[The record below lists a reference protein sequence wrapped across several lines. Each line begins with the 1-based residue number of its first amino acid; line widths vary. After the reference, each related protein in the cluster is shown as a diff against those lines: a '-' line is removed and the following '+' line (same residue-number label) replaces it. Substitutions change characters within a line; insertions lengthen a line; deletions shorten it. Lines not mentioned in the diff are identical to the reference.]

1 MLEARDVRKVYRSG
15 SSDLAVLQGVSL
27 RVAPG
32 EFVAI
37 TGPSGAGKSTLLHLL
52 AGLDVPTRGDVCWEG
67 RPLSRMSEAER
78 AAFRNRTVGIV
89 FQFYH
94 LLPELTALEN
104 VMLPARVRGGEPSR
118 AVQDRARHW
127 LDQVGLSRRTHHR
140 PRALSGGELQR
151 AAIARALMNEPQVL
165 LCDEPTGNLDSKTG
179 GDIAQLLVGLQRQQR
194 VSLVL
199 VTHETMLAG
208 LAERMVILRDGR
220 VVSDTS
226 DRGDEPALKRKGG
239 S

>member
-1 MLEARDVRKVYRSG
+1 MLEARNVRKVYKSG
-15 SSDLAVLQGVSL
+15 GSDLAVLQGVTV
-27 RVAPG
+27 RIAPG
-32 EFVAI
+32 DFLAV

-52 AGLDVPTRGDVCWEG
+52 AGLDSPTSGDVCWEG
-67 RPLSRMSEAER
+67 RPLSRMSETER
-78 AAFRNRTVGIV
+78 AAFRNRAIGIV

-104 VMLPARVRGGEPSR
+104 VMLPALVLGGSSTATVR
-118 AVQDRARHW
+118 DRARQW
-127 LDQVGLSRRTHHR
+127 LGRVGLSGRVHHR

-151 AAIARALMNEPQVL
+151 AAIARALMNEPKVL

-179 GDIAQLLVGLQRQQR
+179 TEIAELLAGLQRQQG

-208 LAERMVILRDGR
+208 LADRMVILRDGR
-220 VVSDTS
+220 IVSETDSGTAA
-226 DRGDEPALKRKGG
+226 PAARRKGG